1 MKSNQPAMS
10 GLSGFEP
17 PQASGNGAIRFGS
30 FVLFPQR
37 YLLLRHGEPVALGSR
52 ALELLIA
59 LTSRPGQLL
68 EKAELMARAWPR
80 VIVEECN
87 LRAQIVAL
95 RRILRETDQCDCIVT
110 VPGRGYRFVAPVY
123 PNEEKPATTVHPLH
137 GRVLPRL
144 VTEAIGRD
152 TVVQRLC
159 GQLEQGGF
167 VTLAGPGGIG
177 KTTVALAVCGQ
188 LAGRLPHGLCFVD
201 LSQTLSRAALHM
213 ALSDALGL
221 EHSSDEPLLPVLEY
235 LREHSPTLVL
245 DNCEQA
251 LDATAELVETLLR
264 QAPGCAILA
273 TSREPLRAEGEQV
286 ERLEPL
292 ALPPATVRLNADN
305 ALAHPAIRLFIER
318 VKNHDA
324 GFVFR
329 DEDVTSV
336 VGICRRLEGIPLDIE
351 LAAARVTAFG
361 LGALEELLEGDFR
374 LQMEGRRTAP
384 PRQRSLRASIDWSYH
399 RLGADEQ
406 SMLRLVSV
414 FSGAFTLKAV
424 RAITQGDPRF
434 AGVDPSPLV
443 ETLVDKSLLIAHKN
457 GTGRHYRMPATG
469 RIYALRKLEE
479 EGGAQR
485 IVARHAAYALA
496 VVKEAA
502 RQLDAVAPDAWK
514 SLYGAESDTVRSALA
529 WAWSPHGNQSLGLD
543 LTLAAL
549 GLRPHHDGVPNA
561 RQRTWGASPR
571 TLRALQ

>member
-10 GLSGFEP
+10 GLSGSEP
-17 PQASGNGAIRFGS
+17 SQASGDGAIRFGS

-68 EKAELMARAWPR
+68 EKAELMTRAWPR

-87 LRAQIVAL
+87 LRAQIVSL
-95 RRILRETDQCDCIVT
+95 RRVLHETDQCDYIVT
-110 VPGRGYRFVAPVY
+110 VPGRGYRFVAPVH
-123 PNEEKPATTVHPLH
+123 PHEERPLAIAHPLQ
-137 GRVLPRL
+137 PRL
-144 VTEAIGRD
+144 TSEAIGRD
-152 TVVQRLC
+152 TVIQRLC
-159 GQLEQGGF
+159 EQLEQGRF

-188 LAGRLPHGLCFVD
+188 LADRLPHGLCFVD

-221 EHSSDEPLLPVLEY
+221 EHSSDEPLTPVLEY
-235 LREHSPTLVL
+235 LREHCPTLVL

-292 ALPPATVRLNADN
+292 ALPAATERLNADN

-318 VKNHDA
+318 VKSHDA

-329 DEDVTSV
+329 DEDVTAV
-336 VGICRRLEGIPLDIE
+336 TGICRRLEGIPLDIE

-399 RLGADEQ
+399 RLGTDEQ

-434 AGVDPSPLV
+434 TDVDPSPLV

-457 GTGRHYRMPATG
+457 GTDRHYRMPATG

-529 WAWSPHGNQSLGLD
+529 WAWSPHGNQALGLD

-549 GLRPHHDGVPNA
+549 GLRPHHDGMPNT
-561 RQRTWGASPR
+561 RQRAWEASPR
-571 TLRALQ
+571 TLRVLQ

>member
-1 MKSNQPAMS
+1 MTSNQPAMT
-10 GLSGFEP
+10 GLSGSEP

-52 ALELLIA
+52 ALELLVA

-68 EKAELMARAWPR
+68 EKAELMTRAWPR

-87 LRAQIVAL
+87 LRAQIVSL
-95 RRILRETDQCDCIVT
+95 RRILREADQCDYIVT

-123 PNEEKPATTVHPLH
+123 PHEERPTAMVHPLH
-137 GRVLPRL
+137 SQALPRL
-144 VTEAIGRD
+144 TSEAIGRD
-152 TVVQRLC
+152 AVVQRLC
-159 GQLEQGGF
+159 EQLAQGRF

-177 KTTVALAVCGQ
+177 KTTVALAVCSQ
-188 LAGRLPHGLCFVD
+188 LAAERPLYFVD
-201 LSQTLSRAALHM
+201 LSQTLSPAALP
-213 ALSDALGL
+213 ATLAQALGL
-221 EHSSDEPLLPVLEY
+221 EQGIGEPLAPVLEH
-235 LREHSPTLVL
+235 LREQQPTLVL

-251 LDATAELVETLLR
+251 LDAAAELVEMLIR

-292 ALPPATVRLNADN
+292 EIPATTNRLNADE
-305 ALAHPAIRLFIER
+305 ALAHAAIRLFVER
-318 VKNHDA
+318 VRNHDA
-324 GFVFR
+324 GFVFG
-329 DEDVTSV
+329 DKEVAAVTR
-336 VGICRRLEGIPLDIE
+336 ICRRLEGIPLDIE
-351 LAAARVTAFG
+351 LAAARVATFG
-361 LGALEELLEGDFR
+361 LGALEELLDGDFR

-384 PRQRSLRASIDWSYH
+384 TRQRSLRASFDWSYE
-399 RLGADEQ
+399 RLAAAEQ
-406 SMLRLVSV
+406 AMLRLVSV

-434 AGVDPSPLV
+434 TDVDPLPLL
-443 ETLVDKSLLIAHKN
+443 ESLVDKSLLIANRN
-457 GTGRHYRMPATG
+457 GADHHYRMPATG
-469 RIYALRKLEE
+469 HLYALQKLQE

-502 RQLDAVAPDAWK
+502 RRLDAVAPDAWK

-529 WAWSPHGNQSLGLD
+529 WAWSPHGNQALGVD

-549 GLRPHHDGVPNA
+549 GLRPHHDEVTKA
-561 RQRTWGASPR
+561 RQRAGDTSPR
-571 TLRALQ
+571 TLRALR